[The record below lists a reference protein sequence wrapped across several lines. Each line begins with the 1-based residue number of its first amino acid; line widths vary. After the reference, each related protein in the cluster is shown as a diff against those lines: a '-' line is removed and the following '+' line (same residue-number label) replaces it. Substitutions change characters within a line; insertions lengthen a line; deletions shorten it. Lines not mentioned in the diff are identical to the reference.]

1 MIEIIRKHAEQKAV
15 NELCQ
20 NCGFS
25 IHFDSFDELIESLT
39 KLELLAHSRNKSKY
53 NQAMEAFDQLSKA
66 NSQLSSFNFIEKK
79 ITKKDSFKKASE
91 EVAELTQLVEKIDS
105 EKNQTKTLS
114 DKLNL
119 LLSQAFSQKN
129 EFLKKKTF
137 EDYGF
142 SYESAKA
149 FIESMG
155 QSAVLT
161 LADLE
166 LFDPNAKKQMSSFDD
181 YVAVHIT
188 SYEPDKKIKTSFS
201 ATKDDILD
209 RFFSY
214 STTQDPSTTQDI
226 FELGNKTYYIPYQPF
241 RNTVHFCL
249 NSPVDGGFFG
259 ASDWEQMKYAIIC
272 PYNDI
277 KPQIKGSVPQDT
289 FIEGEY
295 NFTDNTVILCPA
307 NEKDEIQ
314 KKNPKATIV
323 PYDNSILK
331 TQENSSS
338 KAEPTMASAHTFT
351 PFVISNIL
359 GYKFLKTHPHYGF
372 IDESETKTYRQ
383 LSEGAGFEYA
393 WHAHTQS
400 HVDEENKWKIY
411 KNALILQIIEKEG
424 FSFDEIKD
432 GFMFY
437 YFSNIDESL
446 IDETLEFLK
455 PAIGPESLEKL
466 KSNIKALNKARI
478 KYNESSSLA
487 KNTDEIKSI
496 VDSIANT
503 EDLQPNA

>member
-1 MIEIIRKHAEQKAV
+1 MQFGHLVALICIVEKQRGHSFVVAS
-15 NELCQ
+15 
-20 NCGFS
+20 S
-25 IHFDSFDELIESLT
+25 IAASC
-39 KLELLAHSRNKSKY
+39 A
-53 NQAMEAFDQLSKA
+53 
-66 NSQLSSFNFIEKK
+66 SSFF
-79 ITKKDSFKKASE
+79 SA
-91 EVAELTQLVEKIDS
+91 VA
-105 EKNQTKTLS
+105 
-114 DKLNL
+114 LNL
-119 LLSQAFSQKN
+119 LINLINKN
-129 EFLKKKTF
+129 TCEK
-137 EDYGF
+137 
-142 SYESAKA
+142 
-149 FIESMG
+149 IE
-155 QSAVLT
+155 
-161 LADLE
+161 
-166 LFDPNAKKQMSSFDD
+166 
-181 YVAVHIT
+181 IT
-188 SYEPDKKIKTSFS
+188 KEI
-201 ATKDDILD
+201 
-209 RFFSY
+209 
-214 STTQDPSTTQDI
+214 
-226 FELGNKTYYIPYQPF
+226 
-241 RNTVHFCL
+241 
-249 NSPVDGGFFG
+249 
-259 ASDWEQMKYAIIC
+259 
-272 PYNDI
+272 
-277 KPQIKGSVPQDT
+277 
-289 FIEGEY
+289 
-295 NFTDNTVILCPA
+295 A

-338 KAEPTMASAHTFT
+338 KAEPTMASAHTFA

-496 VDSIANT
+496 VVSISNT